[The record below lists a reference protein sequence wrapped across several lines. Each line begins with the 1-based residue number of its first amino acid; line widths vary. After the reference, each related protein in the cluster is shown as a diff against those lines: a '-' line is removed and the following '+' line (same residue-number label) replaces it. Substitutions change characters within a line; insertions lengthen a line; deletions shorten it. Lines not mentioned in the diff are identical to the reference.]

1 VPQLPLQFM
10 PAFESINCDLGL
22 FLVVAEKAVSEFQL
36 TADRLDA
43 LIAASNLP
51 DVARAAHKL
60 CSVWAM
66 YAKAGEEGLAAQV
79 ETYANAGQKQMA
91 LTIARELVTA
101 LRDAAQS
108 LQIWLGRVQ
117 GEN

>member
-1 VPQLPLQFM
+1 M
-10 PAFESINCDLGL
+10 PAFESINSDLGL